1 MDRTMGLLE
10 GQMTGTL
17 GREIIST
24 RQEKLAELARI
35 EPKRVLTTLAHHIDE
50 VWLRE
55 AYRRTRKDG
64 AVGVDGVTAAQYEA
78 DLEANLASLLERFKS
93 GRYRAPA
100 VRRVHIPKPGKAKK
114 TRPIGIPTLE
124 DKVLQRAVL
133 MVLEPI
139 YEQDFLDCSYGFRPG
154 RSAHQALDA
163 LWRGLMA
170 MGGGWIIDLDIQS
183 FFDDVDWD
191 HLRRFLDQRV
201 RDGVIRRAIGKWLNA
216 GVMESGEVS
225 HPERGTPQGGVV
237 SPLLSNL
244 YLHEVLDVWF
254 EHEVKPRLRGRAF
267 EVRFADD
274 AALVFEREEDAR
286 RVLAVLSKRFAKYG
300 LRLHP
305 EKTRLVDFRSPPRRR
320 AGRLATRAQ
329 LRVAGVHSLLG
340 TLQEGALGSTTQDGQ
355 GPFHPCA
362 TGNRSLVP
370 SASSLAGSGPASGL
384 APQAPG
390 SLRLLR
396 HHRQWACARPLSL
409 RGPTPV
415 AQVAASPLVAWAHD
429 VGEVCPSYHAL
440 SAPPTA
446 RCSQCLPS
454 CSDAI
459 VRGAGCPNRA
469 RPDLWE
475 PRVSNHPR
483 PPGKCEMPIMPPQIP
498 PNRFG

>member
-1 MDRTMGLLE
+1 
-10 GQMTGTL
+10 MTGTL

-24 RQEKLAELARI
+24 RQEKLVELARI
-35 EPKRVLTTLAHHIDE
+35 EPKRILTTLAHHIDE

-55 AYRRTRKDG
+55 AYRRTRKDC
-64 AVGVDGVTAAQYEA
+64 AVGIDGVTAQQYEA
-78 DLEANLASLLERFKS
+78 DLEANLESLLEGFKS

-139 YEQDFLDCSYGFRPG
+139 YERDFLDCSYGFRPG

-183 FFDDVDWD
+183 FFDDVDWE
-191 HLRRFLDQRV
+191 HLQHFLDQRV
-201 RDGVIRRAIGKWLNA
+201 RDGVIRRAIGKWLNV

-254 EHEVKPRLRGRAF
+254 EHEVKRRLRGRAF

-305 EKTRLVDFRSPPRRR
+305 EKTRLVDFRSPPRRGQDGSQR
-320 AGRLATRAQ
+320 DRSFALLGFTHFWGRSRKGRWIVQRKTAQDRFTRA
-329 LRVAGVHSLLG
+329 LRDIGHWCRAHRHWPVAAQQAALHRKLQGHYAYYGITGNGRALDRFLYEVRRLWRKWLHRRSWRGRMTWEKFVRLTERYPLPPPRVVHSVYRR
-340 TLQEGALGSTTQDGQ
+340 A
-355 GPFHPCA
+355 A
-362 TGNRSLVP
+362 TP
-370 SASSLAGSGPASGL
+370 
-384 APQAPG
+384 
-390 SLRLLR
+390 
-396 HHRQWACARPLSL
+396 
-409 RGPTPV
+409 
-415 AQVAASPLVAWAHD
+415 
-429 VGEVCPSYHAL
+429 
-440 SAPPTA
+440 
-446 RCSQCLPS
+446 
-454 CSDAI
+454 
-459 VRGAGCPNRA
+459 
-469 RPDLWE
+469 
-475 PRVSNHPR
+475 
-483 PPGKCEMPIMPPQIP
+483 
-498 PNRFG
+498 